1 MTSPTKSEIRAQLRQ
16 RIRELPPGARDEGSA
31 KLRERI
37 RLHPHWRFARC
48 VLLFAPREDEP
59 DIWPLL
65 QTALDEGKEVAL
77 PAFDPLIEA
86 YGARRIERPATD
98 LATGRYGIREP
109 SQGCL
114 NVPLPRLDLVLVPG
128 LGFTTDGARLGRG
141 AGFYDRLLAGTNA
154 IRFGVGLDV
163 QIVPHLPV
171 ESHDL
176 PMDYVLTPSGIHEGP
191 SRRA

>member
-1 MTSPTKSEIRAQLRQ
+1 MTPASKSEIRAWLRQ
-16 RIRELPPGARDEGSA
+16 RIRELSPGAREEGSA
-31 KLRERI
+31 ALRERI
-37 RLHPHWRFARC
+37 RFHPHWRFSRC

-59 DIWPLL
+59 DVWPLL
-65 QTALDEGKEVAL
+65 QIALDEGKEVAL

-86 YGARRIERPATD
+86 YGARRIERPAAD
-98 LATGRYGIREP
+98 LTTGRYGIREP

-141 AGFYDRLLAGTNA
+141 AGFYDRLLAGTHA
-154 IRFGVGLDV
+154 LRFGVGLDI

-171 ESHDL
+171 EPHDL

-191 SRRA
+191 ARRA